1 MGHWEPC
8 DCKVPVKFVK
18 VSTLCHVLLS
28 KFPHGYKPVLYVYVC
43 IYVCV
48 HVFIYLYLSSIF
60 QYYLDIQKLKSAK
73 NRYINVLNGI
83 D

>member
-1 MGHWEPC
+1 MSC
-8 DCKVPVKFVK
+8 SSVKI
-18 VSTLCHVLLS
+18 STWLQTCALCICVYIHI
-28 KFPHGYKPVLYVYVC
+28 YVH

-60 QYYLDIQKLKSAK
+60 QYYLDSQKLKSAK

-83 D
+83 V